1 MKQIEALGEKHR
13 DADEA
18 FHRHSDSAR
27 PALKR
32 ALLCCDMQ
40 LRSDRLIAL
49 DH

>member
-1 MKQIEALGEKHR
+1 VMPTKLFIAT
-13 DADEA
+13 
-18 FHRHSDSAR
+18 SDSAR

-32 ALLCCDMQ
+32 PLLCCDMQ